1 VEERLQA
8 LLWKCYLTI
17 YVFRVWLQPN
27 PLLGFEPDEEVWR
40 DIEIN
45 GSHTLAAFPRGY
57 FRRVQGGT
65 PTPTSSSH
73 ATRRVSHLELRPP
86 TPLRRRSELATD
98 GRRGI
103 GRFID
108 RAVPDDAAAEAK
120 ERFRDLQR
128 NPRRKATP
136 WTTVEELDPRTTGRA
151 LLHVRYG
158 DGWEHSI
165 DLQEAREGS
174 SLDGGPAVVNEQGE
188 APPSVPR
195 SDDDQ

>member
-1 VEERLQA
+1 M
-8 LLWKCYLTI
+8 TI

-45 GSHTLAAFPRGY
+45 GSHTLAAFHEAIFDAFKRWD
-57 FRRVQGGT
+57 
-65 PTPTSSSH
+65 SH
-73 ATRRVSHLELRPP
+73 AYEFITRDKEGYRTPELRPP

-98 GRRGI
+98 GRREI

-136 WTTVEELDPRTTGRA
+136 RTRRSRNSTPNNWARSPTRSIWGR
-151 LLHVRYG
+151 LGTLHRP
-158 DGWEHSI
+158 S
-165 DLQEAREGS
+165 GS
-174 SLDGGPAVVNEQGE
+174 P
-188 APPSVPR
+188 
-195 SDDDQ
+195 

>member
-1 VEERLQA
+1 M
-8 LLWKCYLTI
+8 TI

-45 GSHTLAAFPRGY
+45 GSHTLAAFHEAIFDAFKRWD
-57 FRRVQGGT
+57 
-65 PTPTSSSH
+65 SH
-73 ATRRVSHLELRPP
+73 AYEFITRDKEGIALRSYVHPHLYDGGVSWPP
-86 TPLRRRSELATD
+86 MDD
-98 GRRGI
+98 GEI

-128 NPRRKATP
+128 TPDGRQRRGHDGRGTR
-136 WTTVEELDPRTTGRA
+136 PRTTGRA

-174 SLDGGPAVVNEQGE
+174 LDGGPAVVNEQGE
-188 APPSVPR
+188 APPQYR
-195 SDDDQ
+195 DLDDDQ

>member
-1 VEERLQA
+1 M
-8 LLWKCYLTI
+8 TI

-45 GSHTLAAFPRGY
+45 GSHTLAAFHEAIFDAFKRWD
-57 FRRVQGGT
+57 
-65 PTPTSSSH
+65 SH
-73 ATRRVSHLELRPP
+73 AYEFITRDKEGIALRSYVHPHLYDGGVGWPP
-86 TPLRRRSELATD
+86 MDD
-98 GRRGI
+98 GEI

-136 WTTVEELDPRTTGRA
+136 RTRRSRNSTPNNWARSP
-151 LLHVRYG
+151 YTFDMG

-174 SLDGGPAVVNEQGE
+174 LDGGPAVVNEQGE
-188 APPSVPR
+188 APPQYR
-195 SDDDQ
+195 DLDDDQ

>member
-1 VEERLQA
+1 M
-8 LLWKCYLTI
+8 TI

-45 GSHTLAAFPRGY
+45 GSHTLAAFHEAIFDAFKRWD
-57 FRRVQGGT
+57 
-65 PTPTSSSH
+65 SH
-73 ATRRVSHLELRPP
+73 AYEFITRDKEGIALRSYVHPHLYDGGVSWPP
-86 TPLRRRSELATD
+86 MDD
-98 GRRGI
+98 GEI

-128 NPRRKATP
+128 NPPTEGNAAD
-136 WTTVEELDPRTTGRA
+136 TTVEELDPEQLGA
-151 LLHVRYG
+151 LSYTFDMG

-174 SLDGGPAVVNEQGE
+174 LDGGPAVVNEQGE
-188 APPSVPR
+188 APPQYR
-195 SDDDQ
+195 DLDDDQ

>member
-1 VEERLQA
+1 M
-8 LLWKCYLTI
+8 TI

-45 GSHTLAAFPRGY
+45 GSHTLAAFHEAIFDAFKRWDSPRL
-57 FRRVQGGT
+57 RVHHTRQGGYRT
-65 PTPTSSSH
+65 P
-73 ATRRVSHLELRPP
+73 ELRPP
-86 TPLRRRSELATD
+86 TPLRRRVSWPPMDD
-98 GRRGI
+98 GEI

-128 NPRRKATP
+128 NPPTEGNAAD
-136 WTTVEELDPRTTGRA
+136 TTVEELDPEQLGA
-151 LLHVRYG
+151 LSYTFDMGTVGNTPSTFRKPVRG
-158 DGWEHSI
+158 
-165 DLQEAREGS
+165 

-188 APPSVPR
+188 APPQYR
-195 SDDDQ
+195 DLDDDQ